1 MIFILKKIFLGY
13 FLLFFIS
20 VFIEKYSF
28 GYFNAD
34 MCAKSIIFYTFAAKM
49 TNMKQITIKVA
60 WNNSAFEGLVSSE
73 TSYGEMKI
81 VTKDFNDIIDMGEA
95 ELKIGF
101 DGYTEFGL
109 ELPEWYKNK
118 EYEFVY
124 KFQDVTA
131 MLKAY
136 SSYVSLAAISRE
148 TGINSA
154 LLSHYANGLKVP
166 RNKQQKIIVAGLHRI
181 GALLSKCTIDDERK

>member
-1 MIFILKKIFLGY
+1 MDT
-13 FLLFFIS
+13 
-20 VFIEKYSF
+20 
-28 GYFNAD
+28 FNAD

-136 SSYVSLAAISRE
+136 SSYVSLAAISME

-181 GALLSKCTIDDERK
+181 GALLSKCTIDDERKTQLKIERK

>member
-1 MIFILKKIFLGY
+1 
-13 FLLFFIS
+13 
-20 VFIEKYSF
+20 
-28 GYFNAD
+28 
-34 MCAKSIIFYTFAAKM
+34 
-49 TNMKQITIKVA
+49 
-60 WNNSAFEGLVSSE
+60 
-73 TSYGEMKI
+73 
-81 VTKDFNDIIDMGEA
+81 MGEA
-95 ELKIGF
+95 ELEIGF

-124 KFQDVTA
+124 KFQDATA

-148 TGINSA
+148 TGINRA

-181 GALLSKCTIDDERK
+181 GALLSKCAIDDERK

>member
-13 FLLFFIS
+13 FLQFFVV
-20 VFIEKYSF
+20 VFIKSILF
-28 GYFNAD
+28 DTFNAD

-166 RNKQQKIIVAGLHRI
+166 RQKQQKIIVAGLHRI
-181 GALLSKCTIDDERK
+181 GALLSNCTVEDEY

>member
-1 MIFILKKIFLGY
+1 MDT
-13 FLLFFIS
+13 
-20 VFIEKYSF
+20 
-28 GYFNAD
+28 FNAD
-34 MCAKSIIFYTFAAKM
+34 MCAKSIIFYIFAAKM

>member
-1 MIFILKKIFLGY
+1 
-13 FLLFFIS
+13 
-20 VFIEKYSF
+20 
-28 GYFNAD
+28 
-34 MCAKSIIFYTFAAKM
+34 M

-60 WNNSAFEGLVSSE
+60 WNNSAFEGSVSSE
-73 TSYGEMKI
+73 TSYGEIKI
-81 VTKDFNDIIDMGEA
+81 VTKDFNDIIDMCEA
-95 ELKIGF
+95 ELEIGF

-124 KFQDVTA
+124 KFQDATA

-148 TGINSA
+148 TGINRA

-181 GALLSKCTIDDERK
+181 GALLSKCIIDDER

>member
-1 MIFILKKIFLGY
+1 M
-13 FLLFFIS
+13 
-20 VFIEKYSF
+20 F
-28 GYFNAD
+28 GD
-34 MCAKSIIFYTFAAKM
+34 
-49 TNMKQITIKVA
+49 
-60 WNNSAFEGLVSSE
+60 
-73 TSYGEMKI
+73 
-81 VTKDFNDIIDMGEA
+81 DIIDMGEA

-166 RNKQQKIIVAGLHRI
+166 RNKQQKIIVSGLHRI
-181 GALLSKCTIDDERK
+181 GALLSKCTIDDERKTQLNIERK

>member
-1 MIFILKKIFLGY
+1 
-13 FLLFFIS
+13 
-20 VFIEKYSF
+20 
-28 GYFNAD
+28 

-81 VTKDFNDIIDMGEA
+81 ITKDFNDIIDMGEA

-166 RNKQQKIIVAGLHRI
+166 RNKQQKIIVSGLHRI
-181 GALLSKCTIDDERK
+181 GALLSKCTIDDDIERK

>member
-1 MIFILKKIFLGY
+1 MDT
-13 FLLFFIS
+13 
-20 VFIEKYSF
+20 
-28 GYFNAD
+28 FNAD

-81 VTKDFNDIIDMGEA
+81 ITKDFNDIIDMGEA

-101 DGYTEFGL
+101 DGYTEFGV

-166 RNKQQKIIVAGLHRI
+166 RNKQQKIIVSGLHRI
-181 GALLSKCTIDDERK
+181 GALLSKCTIDDERKTQLNIERK